1 MQPTAHILAERL
13 EAGAADVARYF
24 AEAFQ
29 ELDPESGMEWRAV
42 GAGVAAFTGPNSPLT
57 AIKGVGPEIS
67 SDEIEIAEDFLFR
80 KGASQ
85 VVFELAP
92 WVNEKGFA
100 LLNSRGYRQV
110 SEELVVIRKT
120 RPSDAPMPPAREVL
134 RSPNQQMSSR
144 LLQEAFEL
152 PQTRDTELLGLAM
165 AALPGAVNLV
175 ATGACGDFGA
185 VAQLLPVRGMALLG
199 GDGTLPRFR
208 GQGLQR
214 ALINERVR
222 RAAIAGLE
230 YCVAEVI
237 PDGGSMRNYLRCGF
251 EVIYS
256 RRHFAR
262 GTE

>member
-1 MQPTAHILAERL
+1 
-13 EAGAADVARYF
+13 
-24 AEAFQ
+24 
-29 ELDPESGMEWRAV
+29 
-42 GAGVAAFTGPNSPLT
+42 
-57 AIKGVGPEIS
+57 
-67 SDEIEIAEDFLFR
+67 
-80 KGASQ
+80 
-85 VVFELAP
+85 
-92 WVNEKGFA
+92 
-100 LLNSRGYRQV
+100 
-110 SEELVVIRKT
+110 
-120 RPSDAPMPPAREVL
+120 MPPAREVL
-134 RSPNQQMSSR
+134 PSPDHQMSSR